1 MIRQLN
7 ETDLPEMAE
16 LYVSVFASEPWN
28 EQWKLSVVHERLTQ
42 FLTGRNSLAYGC
54 FESNRLVGFVLGEHL
69 PYLESRHF
77 YIREMCVDSALH
89 GTGIGSKLWN
99 YLEDQV
105 KPIGVTGIILETERG
120 TPAEEKFYRKMGCG
134 ESERIV
140 FMYKRLG

>member
-1 MIRQLN
+1 VI
-7 ETDLPEMAE
+7 
-16 LYVSVFASEPWN
+16 
-28 EQWKLSVVHERLTQ
+28 ERLTL
-42 FLTGRNSLAYGC
+42 FLTGRNSLGLGC
-54 FESNRLVGFVLGEHL
+54 FERGRLVGFVLGEHL
-69 PYLESRHF
+69 PYLDHRHF
-77 YIREMCVDSALH
+77 YIREMCVDPALL
-89 GTGIGSKLWN
+89 GMGIGSKLWN

>member
-1 MIRQLN
+1 MIRQLT

-28 EQWKLSVVHERLTQ
+28 EQWKLSVVIERLTQ

-77 YIREMCVDSALH
+77 YIREMCVDSALQ

-99 YLEDQV
+99 YLEGQTDRRNRDYSRNGTGNSGGREILPQN
-105 KPIGVTGIILETERG
+105 GV
-120 TPAEEKFYRKMGCG
+120 
-134 ESERIV
+134 S
-140 FMYKRLG
+140 